1 LSKVYCSIEGSCY
14 SRIVAGMKGYKFAT
28 DVLAS
33 CCTKNRDLGIA
44 SRSVRRSES
53 GFNGTVTGSKRQ
65 RRELTA
71 GDHAP
76 GSAPA
81 AVIRA

>member
-1 LSKVYCSIEGSCY
+1 
-14 SRIVAGMKGYKFAT
+14 MKGYQFAI

-33 CCTKNRDLGIA
+33 CCTTIRDLGIA
-44 SRSVRRSES
+44 IRSVWRSES
-53 GFNGTVTGSKRQ
+53 GFNGTVTGSERQ

-76 GSAPA
+76 GFALA
-81 AVIRA
+81 AVIHARRS